1 MKALKRL
8 GKGFKGLWE
17 EFGDELKEIV
27 KYLLVTSLWTVG
39 ICLTIGLV
47 IFFPIFLVLIP
58 VYGLAMLFLTAW
70 KRGSEDV

>member
-1 MKALKRL
+1 MKTLKRL

-17 EFGDELKEIV
+17 DIGDDLKEV
-27 KYLLVTSLWTVG
+27 GKYLLETSLWTVG
-39 ICLTIGLV
+39 LTLGLGLV
-47 IFFPIFLVLIP
+47 IFFPILLLLIP